1 MYKLH
6 SMPDKCLILSFCEG
20 RILGGGVETLHP
32 PLPNFLIL
40 GGGGESEEKELK
52 LNKYMK
58 KDGVGW

>member
-1 MYKLH
+1 
-6 SMPDKCLILSFCEG
+6 MPDKCLILSFCEE
-20 RILGGGVETLHP
+20 RILGGGGVETLHP

-40 GGGGESEEKELK
+40 GGGGSEEKELK